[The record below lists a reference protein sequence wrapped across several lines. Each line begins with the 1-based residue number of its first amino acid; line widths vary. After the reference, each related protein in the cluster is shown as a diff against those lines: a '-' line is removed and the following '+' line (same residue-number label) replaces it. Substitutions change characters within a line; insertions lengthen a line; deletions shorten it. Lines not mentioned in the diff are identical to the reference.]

1 MFATQKIFSR
11 PSPLFWQ
18 SQKIEVKRQ
27 RKSNILHPALNRVFS
42 LFWLPSK
49 SGLWEGEK
57 GRLWAVVTI
66 SLVWR
71 SHASPTSLP
80 LHSQSSIY
88 HSYQNCF
95 GHPFPKNWYIYWYG
109 TIMKF
114 LGVILLPQTC
124 CDSTPLL
131 YRTNSFPKTKK
142 PQWERCV
149 LIMALQQCRSPFNL
163 TLQHEKKTEK
173 LLWSTDFFCY
183 GSIYL
188 KCLFQCSRLA

>member
-95 GHPFPKNWYIYWYG
+95 GHPFPKNCYG
-109 TIMKF
+109 TIMIF
-114 LGVILLPQTC
+114 FGSDFITTFHRHAVILL
-124 CDSTPLL
+124 L
-131 YRTNSFPKTKK
+131 YCKERFLFPKTKK
-142 PQWERCV
+142 NTTRKVC
-149 LIMALQQCRSPFNL
+149 A
-163 TLQHEKKTEK
+163 
-173 LLWSTDFFCY
+173 DY
-183 GSIYL
+183 GTAAVQKPI
-188 KCLFQCSRLA
+188 